1 MGLGNDFEK
10 VRSVKIVYVIT
21 RSDVIGGASVHLLDL
36 ALGSSKAGHSVDVLV
51 GGEGVFNTR
60 ARDLGLSCHS
70 LKYLV
75 REISPGKDIR
85 AFFELRAMLSKLK
98 PDLVH
103 VHSSKAGILGRLA
116 AKSLGL
122 PAVFTAHGWAFT
134 EGVSEKRRFVYRNIE
149 RVMARFSDQILTVS
163 EFDRQLAL
171 EAKVGDEETVLTIH
185 NGMPEVG
192 SNRVSFTQSDQIRLI
207 MVARFEVPKNQ
218 KFLLEALAKVET
230 KNWELELVG
239 DGPTLESARKLA
251 AQLGIAEKVV
261 FSGACDDVP
270 IRLSRSDVFILI
282 SDWEGLPLTILEA
295 MRSGLAVIASN
306 VGGVSELVA
315 NGDNGFVVDRGDQQG
330 LVDALTQLIKS
341 AELRKKQ
348 GISGQYRYR
357 TNFTFDIMLDKILK
371 IYQKVLDRTK

>member
-75 REISPGKDIR
+75 REISHGKDIR

-171 EAKVGDEETVLTIH
+171 KAKVGDEETVLTIH

>member
-1 MGLGNDFEK
+1 M
-10 VRSVKIVYVIT
+10 KIVYVIT

-171 EAKVGDEETVLTIH
+171 KAKVGDEETVLTIH
-185 NGMPEVG
+185 NGMPEVS

>member
-1 MGLGNDFEK
+1 M
-10 VRSVKIVYVIT
+10 KIVYVIT

-36 ALGSSKAGHSVDVLV
+36 ALGSFQAGHSVDILV
-51 GGEGVFNTR
+51 GGEGVFNSR
-60 ARDLGLSCHS
+60 ARDLGLSCFP

-75 REISPGKDIR
+75 REINPRKDIR
-85 AFFELRAMLSKLK
+85 AFFELRKMLSKLK

-103 VHSSKAGILGRLA
+103 LHSSKAGILGRLA

-122 PAVFTAHGWAFT
+122 PAIFTAHGWAFT
-134 EGVSEKRRFVYRNIE
+134 EGVSAKRRFLYRNIE
-149 RVMARFSDQILTVS
+149 RIMARFSEQILTVS

-171 EAKVGDEETVLTIH
+171 KAKVGDEASVLTIH
-185 NGMPEVG
+185 NGMPEVS
-192 SNRVSFTQSDQIRLI
+192 SNIVSLTESDKVRLI

-218 KFLLEALAKVET
+218 KFLLEALAKVAP

-239 DGPTLESARKLA
+239 DGPSFSSVQTLA
-251 AQLGIAEKVV
+251 AHLGIGEKVV

-270 IRLSRSDVFILI
+270 IRLSRSDVFVLI

-295 MRSGLAVIASN
+295 MRTGLPVIASN

-315 NGDNGFVVDRGDQQG
+315 NGENGFVVERGDQKG
-330 LVDALTQLIKS
+330 LMDALTQLINS
-341 AELRKKQ
+341 PELRKKQ
-348 GISGQYRYR
+348 GLLGQHIYR

-371 IYQKVLDRTK
+371 IYQKVLDRAK